1 MHVCSWEEPQ
11 KVKLLENFCALK
23 TSRCVFCKKYCEGGN
38 RCVFYFVGFILAT
51 GSDYVILKSS
61 QSLLEQN

>member
-23 TSRCVFCKKYCEGGN
+23 TSRCVFCKNTVKEETV
-38 RCVFYFVGFILAT
+38 VFFILLV
-51 GSDYVILKSS
+51 SF
-61 QSLLEQN
+61 